1 MRTLLLF
8 LTLLIATFAGSTVAD
23 PVIGKTYAFNM
34 VDVDGRTLSTHDGH
48 VTVLVIV
55 SRPEID
61 KARTVGNRVPER
73 CLGNP
78 AARMITVIRF
88 DQTKNSFS
96 RYLLTRL
103 IRRRLDGEAAELKPR
118 YVAKHLTSDPR
129 SDVYAVAD
137 FDGQMASTFSL
148 PSGPNQF
155 RVVILSGNGELLHGW
170 AEVPTAQQLD
180 TAIPQL

>member
-8 LTLLIATFAGSTVAD
+8 LALSIAILGRSIAE
-23 PVIGKTYAFNM
+23 PVVGKTYAFNM
-34 VDVDGRTLSTHDGH
+34 IDVDGRTLSTHDGH

-55 SRPEID
+55 SRPEAD
-61 KARTVGNRVPER
+61 KARAVGNRVPER

-78 AARMITVIRF
+78 AARMVTVIRF

-96 RYLLTRL
+96 RYLLSRV
-103 IRRRLDGEAAELKPR
+103 IRRRLDGEAVELKQR
-118 YVAKHLTSDPR
+118 YVAKHLSSDPR

-148 PSGPNQF
+148 PAGTNQF
-155 RVVILSGNGELLHGW
+155 RVLILSGNGELLHSW
-170 AEVPTAQQLD
+170 AGVPTTQQLD
-180 TAIPQL
+180 AAIPQL